1 MTGSA
6 QDARRALGAT
16 LRGLRRDAGLS
27 GRQLAILAG
36 WHESVVSKI
45 ETGDRSPTEA
55 HLRAY
60 CVHTGNQAQLPDLI
74 ATLRNVQAA
83 YLEWRRVLG
92 TGTKR
97 RQHQVAKLAEESQLM
112 RIFQPTIIPG
122 ILQTAEYAAEVL
134 RRYIDFY
141 RVPDDLDE
149 GVAKRIERQ
158 QLLYRGTRRFH
169 ILVTEQALHT
179 GVGGDAVMTGQLD
192 RLLAVIGLPRVLLGV
207 VPAKAE
213 LPMQVTNFVMFDQR
227 MVLVEAVTAELSVT
241 QPREVALYSRL
252 FAELSGLAV
261 TGDAARA
268 LIVKA
273 LEARENRDPRD
284 LSGREGDHEQ
294 HQGQDRR

>member
-1 MTGSA
+1 MTSSVHE
-6 QDARRALGAT
+6 ARRALGQT

-27 GRQLAILAG
+27 GRQLASLAG

-60 CVHTGNQAQLPDLI
+60 CRHTGNDSQLPDLI

-97 RQHQVAKLAEESQLM
+97 RQNQVAKLAEQSQLM

-122 ILQTAEYAAEVL
+122 ILQTAEYAAVIL

-149 GVAKRIERQ
+149 GVAKRLERQ
-158 QLLYRGTRRFH
+158 QLLYKGNHRFH
-169 ILVTEQALHT
+169 ILIAEQALRT
-179 GVGGDAVMTGQLD
+179 TVGGDSVMVGQLD
-192 RLLAVIGLPRVLLGV
+192 RLLAVIGLPRVLLGI
-207 VPAKAE
+207 VPSEAE
-213 LPMQVTNFVMFDQR
+213 FPMQITNFVMFDDR
-227 MVLVEAVTAELSVT
+227 LVLVEAVTAELTVT
-241 QPREVALYSRL
+241 QPREISQYGRL
-252 FAELSGLAV
+252 FAELAGLAL
-261 TGDAARA
+261 TGDSARA
-268 LIVKA
+268 LIRKA
-273 LEARENRDPRD
+273 IDTRT
-284 LSGREGDHEQ
+284 
-294 HQGQDRR
+294 